1 MKILE
6 QIFSVKNENK
16 HKCLRFFGL
25 KFKFR
30 KKKEILLLENIN
42 NKLNNQGVFLPGIN
56 NIETSIRA
64 AVINSNLAKYRGIYE
79 GRDIVIVGGGPT
91 VKYFEAIQS
100 AINISINRAFLLDNI
115 KFDYIFTQDHIE
127 DDWLEPYLKYDCKKF
142 VGIIPRE
149 VPFKFDQWVINRIKP
164 ELYVM
169 AYEPMGPMPW
179 DVTMEPVA
187 DLYGTAF
194 SAVQI
199 ALLTNP
205 RRIYIVGMDCSN
217 GHIFEKNSK
226 LWTET
231 NFNQFELNIRSWK
244 RIKTYLEYG
253 KYKTRLISVNPVG
266 LKGIFEDV
274 YTQSYVDEHPE
285 LLNQNIKILGGNK
298 NE

>member
-25 KFKFR
+25 KFKLR
-30 KKKEILLLENIN
+30 KKKEIVLLENIN

-91 VKYFEAIQS
+91 VKYFETIQG

-115 KFDYIFTQDHIE
+115 KFDYIFTQDHIQ

-169 AYEPMGPMPW
+169 AYEPMGAMPW

-205 RRIYIVGMDCSN
+205 RRIYLVGMDCSK
-217 GHIFEKNSK
+217 GHAFSSEDAVV
-226 LWTET
+226 
-231 NFNQFELNIRSWK
+231 NFDYGIHMKTSWAK
-244 RIKTYLEYG
+244 IKEYVKQG
-253 KYKTRLISVNPVG
+253 KYKTELISVNPVG
-266 LKGIFEDV
+266 LKGMFKDIYTQKYLDEYPELKKEDV
-274 YTQSYVDEHPE
+274 E
-285 LLNQNIKILGGNK
+285 ILR
-298 NE
+298 

>member
-205 RRIYIVGMDCSN
+205 RRIYIVGMDCSK
-217 GHIFEKNSK
+217 GHAFSS
-226 LWTET
+226 TET
-231 NFNQFELNIRSWK
+231 YDYSITQKASWLK
-244 RIKTYLEYG
+244 IKEYLEYG
-253 KYKTRLISVNPVG
+253 KYKTEIISINPVG
-266 LKGIFEDV
+266 LKGMFKDV
-274 YTQSYVDEHPE
+274 YTQRYIEKYPE
-285 LLNQNIKILGGNK
+285 LKKENVEILR
-298 NE
+298 

>member
-42 NKLNNQGVFLPGIN
+42 N

-205 RRIYIVGMDCSN
+205 RRIYIVGMDCSK
-217 GHIFEKNSK
+217 GHAFSS
-226 LWTET
+226 TET
-231 NFNQFELNIRSWK
+231 YDYSITQKTSWLK
-244 RIKTYLEYG
+244 IKEYLEYG
-253 KYKTRLISVNPVG
+253 KYKTEIISVNPVG
-266 LKGIFEDV
+266 LKGMFKDV
-274 YTQSYVDEHPE
+274 YTKRYIEKYPE
-285 LLNQNIKILGGNK
+285 LKKENVEILR
-298 NE
+298 

>member
-91 VKYFEAIQS
+91 VKYFKAIQG

-205 RRIYIVGMDCSN
+205 RRIYIVGMDCSK
-217 GHIFEKNSK
+217 GHAFDSI
-226 LWTET
+226 ET
-231 NFNQFELNIRSWK
+231 YDYSITQKASWLK
-244 RIKTYLEYG
+244 IKEYLEYG
-253 KYKTRLISVNPVG
+253 KYKTEIISVNPVG
-266 LKGIFEDV
+266 LKGMFKDV
-274 YTQSYVDEHPE
+274 YTKRHIEKYPE
-285 LLNQNIKILGGNK
+285 LKKENVEILR
-298 NE
+298 

>member
-64 AVINSNLAKYRGIYE
+64 AVMNSNLAKYRGIYE

-205 RRIYIVGMDCSN
+205 RRIYIVGMDCSK
-217 GHIFEKNSK
+217 GHAFDSI
-226 LWTET
+226 ET
-231 NFNQFELNIRSWK
+231 YDYSITQKASWLK
-244 RIKTYLEYG
+244 IKEYLEYG
-253 KYKTRLISVNPVG
+253 KYKTEIISVNPVG
-266 LKGIFEDV
+266 LKGMFKDV
-274 YTQSYVDEHPE
+274 YTKRYIEKYPE
-285 LLNQNIKILGGNK
+285 LKKENVEILR
-298 NE
+298 

>member
-205 RRIYIVGMDCSN
+205 RRIYIVGMDCSK
-217 GHIFEKNSK
+217 GHAFDSI
-226 LWTET
+226 ET
-231 NFNQFELNIRSWK
+231 YDYSITQKASWLK
-244 RIKTYLEYG
+244 IKEYLEYG
-253 KYKTRLISVNPVG
+253 KYKTEIISVNPVG
-266 LKGIFEDV
+266 LKGMFKDV
-274 YTQSYVDEHPE
+274 YTKRYIEKYPE
-285 LLNQNIKILGGNK
+285 LKKENVEILR
-298 NE
+298 